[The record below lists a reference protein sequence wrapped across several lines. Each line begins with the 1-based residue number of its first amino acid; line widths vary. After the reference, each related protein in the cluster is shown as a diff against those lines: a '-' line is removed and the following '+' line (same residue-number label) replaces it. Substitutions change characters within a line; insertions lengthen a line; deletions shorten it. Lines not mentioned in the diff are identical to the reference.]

1 MKATIPPLQ
10 FLPIVTLALAVAL
23 SAGNVQSQNLA
34 YVYTMTPKDG
44 QGAGFVAALGQHME
58 WRAANG
64 DPWAWQIYE
73 EVTGPNLGTFLARSP
88 GHTFADIDAYEASDF
103 APDALAQYNSVVGPL
118 TASVSSAISATDATV
133 VRPLGNNSTL
143 NLFSL
148 TTYHLKPGQEA
159 AFVAAVNRFHELI
172 VENDYPAY
180 YSLILPVFG
189 ITGPQAIISG
199 FAENWASFDTGG
211 PALQAFVADQ
221 LGQDGALELFQE
233 LAETYTSSENVVLR
247 LHRNLSIAAAN

>member
-1 MKATIPPLQ
+1 MKATIPPLE

-23 SAGNVQSQNLA
+23 SAENVQSQNLA
-34 YVYTMTPKDG
+34 YVYTLTPKDG

-73 EVTGPNLGTFLARSP
+73 EVTGPNLGSFFARSP

-118 TASVSSAISATDATV
+118 TASVSSAISATV
-133 VRPLGNNSTL
+133 RRPLGNNSTL
-143 NLFSL
+143 NLFSV
-148 TTYHLKPGQEA
+148 TTYHLKPGQRG
-159 AFVAAVNRFHELI
+159 AFVAVVNRFHELI

-189 ITGPQAIISG
+189 ITGPQAIISVY
-199 FAENWASFDTGG
+199 AENWASFDTGG
-211 PALQAFVADQ
+211 PALQAFVADR

-233 LAETYTSSENVVLR
+233 LSETYTSSENVVLR